1 MADRLIISIG
11 DWATLQAEGSYG
23 LSAAL
28 LGAAYLGAVWLAVS
42 WIRINN
48 PRS

>member
-1 MADRLIISIG
+1 MTDRLILSIG
-11 DWATLQAEGSYG
+11 DWATLQVEGSFA

-28 LGAAYLGAVWLAVS
+28 LAAMYLGAVWLVAY
-42 WIRINN
+42 WFRFKN